1 MHVTRIKLPT
11 SLLAL
16 GLLATGA
23 TLIGTSTSASAQVNA
38 TGTRLVLGVANA
50 QPNGEIYEASTSPDR
65 KYLVFT
71 SDATNLVTDDT
82 NGVPDVFV
90 KDLVAG
96 TVSRV
101 SQLPGGGDADAASYE
116 PSISD
121 NGRYVAFTT
130 DSDLFDENADF
141 NFEPDV
147 YVVDRDANTN
157 NIFDEFTVA
166 GAVNTQRA
174 SVGTGG
180 LEADFGARS
189 GKISGNGAWV
199 AFSTDDS
206 LAAADTN
213 SSPDVYVRSTTID
226 KTVLISRGANA
237 GGGGGDLPSINTSGR
252 YVSYSTTAT
261 DVVPGEAQGGLI
273 LHDRDTDNDAV
284 LDEAGATATEH
295 LNKSTAGA
303 VSGGAADSAG
313 RASISSDGAC
323 VAFKFINA
331 TGLTADATS
340 NAVYLR
346 KRGVSPSTVLASKTI
361 SGFAASEVGN
371 PTVSPNCRYVGF
383 DSHDSALAPNQATPL
398 ARDVFV
404 KDLTTGTLDRI
415 SKLNSGNVYGGAT
428 GTSENAQTYNDEAAL
443 LVSTATQMAGAN
455 GGNGFRDPF
464 LVNYDEVPTCTPGTP
479 TVSAATASTVTV
491 TLAKCTV
498 AAGQGTVP
506 TGYKVSMYS
515 RTSTTPIGTVNVA
528 ASATT
533 ATFTGRTAGSL
544 YRFKVAATTVGGAGP
559 VSGYSGFAMPP
570 FKTLNQYT
578 TQQHLDMAGRVPTS
592 TELSTWG
599 AALTAGTQT
608 AKSYAVTASGFA
620 NWNGNNAA
628 FTRLYQV
635 SFGAL
640 PTTTEFNSRTASLR
654 SQTTATGKQ
663 TTLGSI
669 STTYS
674 SGLPWKARYPAA
686 DSNNT
691 FVTKVFTNGAVP
703 ASAARTS
710 AINSYVTKLNAAQI
724 TRAGV
729 IASVTGYNGANAG
742 QSLVVASQTPLVN
755 VVGLFTGM
763 LRRVP
768 TATEVTTWKPL
779 STTALASQALA
790 QSILGGVAY
799 DARIP

>member
-1 MHVTRIKLPT
+1 MKLPT

-16 GLLATGA
+16 GLLATSA
-23 TLIGTSTSASAQVNA
+23 TLIGTSNPASAQINA
-38 TGTRLVLGVANA
+38 TGTRLVLGVASA
-50 QPNGEIYEASTSPDR
+50 EPNGEIYEASTTPDR
-65 KYLVFT
+65 HYLVFT
-71 SDATNLVTDDT
+71 SDASNLVTDDT

-121 NGRYVAFTT
+121 NGRYVSFTT
-130 DSDLFDENADF
+130 DSDLFDENNDF

-147 YVVDRDANTN
+147 YTVDRDADTDG
-157 NIFDEFTVA
+157 IFDEFTVD
-166 GAVNTQRA
+166 GAVNTQRS

-206 LAAADTN
+206 LAVADTN
-213 SSPDVYVRSTTID
+213 SSSDVYVRSTTSD
-226 KTVLISRGANA
+226 NTVLISKGANA
-237 GGGGGDLPSINTSGR
+237 GGGGGDLPSINASGR
-252 YVSYSTTAT
+252 YVTYSTTAT
-261 DVVPGEAQGGLI
+261 DVVPGEPQGGLI
-273 LHDRDTDNDAV
+273 LKDRDTDSDAI
-284 LDEAGATATEH
+284 LDEVGATATEH
-295 LNKSTAGA
+295 LNKSTAGT

-313 RASISSDGAC
+313 RVSISSDGSC
-323 VAFKFINA
+323 VAFKFINGS
-331 TGLTADATS
+331 GLTADATS

-346 KRGVSPSTVLASKTI
+346 TRGASPSTVLASKTI
-361 SGFAASEVGN
+361 SGLAASEVGN

-383 DSHDSALAPNQATPL
+383 DSHDSALAPNQASPL

-404 KDLTTGTLDRI
+404 KDLTTGTLDRV
-415 SKLNSGNVYGGAT
+415 SKLNSGNVVGGAI
-428 GTSENAQTYNDEAAL
+428 GTSENAQTYDDEASL
-443 LVSTATQMAGAN
+443 LVSTATQMVGAS

-479 TVSAATASTVTV
+479 TVSGATTTTVTV
-491 TLAKCTV
+491 ALAKCTV

-506 TGYKVSMYS
+506 TGYTVTMYN
-515 RTSTTPIGTVNVA
+515 RTSATPIATVNVA
-528 ASATT
+528 SSATT
-533 ATFTGRTAGSL
+533 AVFTGGTAGSL
-544 YRFKVAATTVGGAGP
+544 YRFRVAATTVGGAGP
-559 VSGYSGFAMPP
+559 LSVYSGFAMPP

-578 TQQHLDMAGRVPTS
+578 TQQFTDMAGRVPTP
-592 TELSTWG
+592 TELSTWS
-599 AALTAGTQT
+599 AALSAGTQT
-608 AKSYAVTASGFA
+608 AKSYAVTASGFT

-635 SFGAL
+635 AYGVM

-654 SQTTATGKQ
+654 LQATATAKQ

-669 STTYS
+669 STAYAGTAT
-674 SGLPWKARYPAA
+674 WKTRYPAV
-686 DSNNT
+686 DSNTT
-691 FVTKVFTNGAVP
+691 FVTKVFTNATVP
-703 ASAARTS
+703 VSAARTA
-710 AINSYVTKLNAAQI
+710 AIGSYVTKLNGATI

-729 IASVTGYNGANAG
+729 IAAVTGYNSANAG
-742 QSLVVASQTPLVN
+742 QTLVATAQAPLVN
-755 VVGLFTGM
+755 VVGLYTGM

-768 TATEVTTWKPL
+768 TAGEVTTWKPL

-790 QSILGGVAY
+790 QSILGSAPY
-799 DARIP
+799 DVRIP